1 MITPPVA
8 TVCANFRSE
17 GSFIAISGANLAT
30 SAVTDLLP
38 PPTVLGGS
46 CLTFSN
52 LQLPILQT
60 SGDQILAQVP
70 DNASPGSYVA
80 VVRSL
85 GTGQR
90 SDAVVVTVQ

>member
-1 MITPPVA
+1 M
-8 TVCANFRSE
+8 
-17 GSFIAISGANLAT
+17 ISGVNLAT
-30 SAVTDLLP
+30 PAVTDLLP

-70 DNASPGSYVA
+70 DNASPGSYV
-80 VVRSL
+80 VLVRSL
-85 GTGQR
+85 ATGQR